1 MNEYDYELYYGKSVS
16 EQVDFTIEEKLTI
29 ALNYYFYNL
38 LQSNKC
44 LGFLSDIIFKIVSV
58 SNFYEIKII
67 VNGEEY
73 ALEDSNKVNQEII
86 FILNLLL
93 FQITYQKDPIQNILY
108 IDETVFNL
116 KKPYIEGI
124 KIELDKICN
133 LKNMFLV
140 VNTHNSK
147 FISN

>member
-1 MNEYDYELYYGKSVS
+1 
-16 EQVDFTIEEKLTI
+16 
-29 ALNYYFYNL
+29 
-38 LQSNKC
+38 
-44 LGFLSDIIFKIVSV
+44 
-58 SNFYEIKII
+58 YEIKII
-67 VNGEEY
+67 VNREEY

-93 FQITYQKDPIQNILY
+93 FQITYLKDPIQNILY

-116 KKPYIEGI
+116 KNPYIEGV